1 MTYPFRGVVR
11 TSFSTGHWLIACTV
25 NCVLYTLE
33 QKTPSEKK
41 KNNKK
46 TGNLFCSILTVL
58 VLYLKKS
65 PHGT

>member
-41 KNNKK
+41 KTTKK
-46 TGNLFCSILTVL
+46 LVTYSVL
-58 VLYLKKS
+58 S
-65 PHGT
+65 